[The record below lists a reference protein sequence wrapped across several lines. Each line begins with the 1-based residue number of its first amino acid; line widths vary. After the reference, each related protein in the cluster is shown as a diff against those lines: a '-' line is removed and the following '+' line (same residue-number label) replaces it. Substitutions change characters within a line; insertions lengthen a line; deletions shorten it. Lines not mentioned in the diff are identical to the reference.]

1 MARRAAAAR
10 KLGGIAL
17 MSRRITILL
26 AAAAALSLTAVAI
39 GTAAA
44 AASKAPTKRKMS
56 IVGHFVFKAGQSV
69 FDDQRFTPRKFDIAS
84 GGHVTLRNRAKT
96 EDPHT
101 ISLVKKAQLPDS
113 FDCQVCGEIMASHGV
128 NEETGEIA
136 NPVVNVGAEGFD
148 QPGDSIVIAPKR
160 KKDVTKVAFDVT
172 AAKGTTLYFMCAIH
186 PWMQGRIRVR

>member
-1 MARRAAAAR
+1 
-10 KLGGIAL
+10 

-44 AASKAPTKRKMS
+44 AAPKAPTKKRMS

-113 FDCQVCGEIMASHGV
+113 FDCAVCGEIFAAHGV
-128 NEETGEIA
+128 NEETGDIA

-160 KKDVTKVAFDVT
+160 KKDVTKVSFDVT
-172 AAKGTTLYFMCAIH
+172 AAKGTTLYFLCAVH

>member
-1 MARRAAAAR
+1 
-10 KLGGIAL
+10 

-26 AAAAALSLTAVAI
+26 AAAAAVSLVAI
-39 GTAAA
+39 GAAQAAA
-44 AASKAPTKRKMS
+44 PKAPKKKKMS
-56 IVGHFVFKAGQSV
+56 IVGHFVFKPGHYV

-101 ISLVKKAQLPDS
+101 ISLVEKSQLPKS
-113 FDCQVCGEIMASHGV
+113 FECAVCDQIFAAHGV
-128 NEETGEIA
+128 NEQTGEIA
-136 NPVVNVGAEGFD
+136 NPVVNVGATGFD

-160 KKDVTKVAFDVT
+160 KKDVVKVSFDVT